1 MRLAAYAGT
10 SALVAAG
17 ALLKAFHQ
25 RPNFYSATVYLSQS
39 NACVLVSWPPHTR
52 HVSPANSV
60 AIQILTNLALV
71 TACSFIY
78 GLQRLFYGPLRPVE
92 IEHLSEK
99 AWYAVLDTLL
109 AMPSLRDEVGGWM
122 LAVFVLLLAG
132 KVWSWIGEGRVDILE
147 QQPPQNPRL
156 FHARLASSLL
166 LSTAFSSGMLR
177 YCIATVKDDPRPG
190 MMVIFT
196 FEFAILLIF
205 SLFSL
210 FRYILALV
218 EARILQLQTKAK
230 MDERR
235 AEIRT
240 ERERLERER
249 EESTDPESLPPLPS
263 EEDVDENEID
273 VPGWEDK
280 RRWLFGLEL
289 AADFVKLIIYTI
301 FFGISLTFMGLPM
314 HIIRDV
320 YLTFASFV
328 KRVKD
333 YNNYR
338 KATQNMNSRYPDA
351 TSEELTNDNTCIVC
365 REVMVPWGQPDAA
378 GQAPRPS
385 LINEGMRAKKLP
397 CGHILHLRC
406 LKAWLERQ
414 QACPTCRRPVIPT
427 GASTTNGA
435 GAGNQNADG
444 GANGDAQQGGNAQ
457 GGAPNADN
465 NNNGNRPAQPRLRML
480 NLGPIRIG
488 VYNGPAN
495 RVQDALNQRRAQQNG
510 TPTSNATPAI
520 TPGLG
525 GLAGARSVDTQFQFL
540 QIEERLLQETR
551 RLQIEQTQLATVRA
565 LEAELARLRAH
576 YSNNQAGQG
585 LPGSSTGARPAMPN
599 TFPPPNMMG
608 PGAGFMSP
616 QAFQPGAGQEPMTQG
631 HEALPPGLVLP
642 EGWTL
647 TPLNRVEGTAQ
658 LGGGMPQT
666 QPPVPTPTVTIPAPE
681 VPAQE
686 SESEQSTALA
696 QQQETEQSTGTG
708 VSEALVPSQ
717 STQDNEIVPVGP
729 PQAGS
734 SGPSEV
740 MSSPSPQQGASSQS
754 QAEQPDVPSIDVQA
768 ESAEHATMEAPV
780 QSDPSPLTTGPNG
793 WGGSSSWNFDNVQGE
808 SSNEQT
814 ATEEQDQPADKGKGK
829 AVTME
834 DVEDAEQ

>member
-39 NACVLVSWPPHTR
+39 NACVL
-52 HVSPANSV
+52 
-60 AIQILTNLALV
+60 ILTNLALV
-71 TACSFIY
+71 TACTFIY
-78 GLQRLFYGPLRPVE
+78 ALQRLFYGPLRPIE

-156 FHARLASSLL
+156 FHTRLASSLL
-166 LSTAFSSGMLR
+166 VSTAFSAAMLR

-205 SLFSL
+205 SLFTL
-210 FRYILALV
+210 LRYVLALT
-218 EARILQLQTKAK
+218 EARVLKQQTKAK

-235 AEIRT
+235 AEIRA
-240 ERERLERER
+240 ERERLEQER
-249 EESTDPESLPPLPS
+249 EVSTDPDSLPPLPS

-273 VPGWEDK
+273 VPGWEEK

-289 AADFVKLIIYTI
+289 ATDFIKLIVYTV

-328 KRVKD
+328 KRVQD

-365 REVMVPWGQPDAA
+365 REVMVPWNQPDAA
-378 GQAPRPS
+378 GQTPRPS
-385 LINEGMRAKKLP
+385 LTNEGMRAKKLP

-427 GASTTNGA
+427 GTSATDRA
-435 GAGNQNADG
+435 GAADQNANG
-444 GANGDAQQGGNAQ
+444 GANGGAQQGANAQ
-457 GGAPNADN
+457 AGAPNA
-465 NNNGNRPAQPRLRML
+465 NGNANRPAQPRLRML

-495 RVQDALNQRRAQQNG
+495 RVQDALNHRRAQDNG
-510 TPTSNATPAI
+510 NATGAATPAASSGI
-520 TPGLG
+520 G
-525 GLAGARSVDTQFQFL
+525 GLAGARSTDTQL
-540 QIEERLLQETR
+540 QLLQVEERLMQESR
-551 RLQIEQTQLATVRA
+551 RLTIEQAQLATVRA
-565 LEAELARLRAH
+565 LEAELARLRAY
-576 YSNNQAGQG
+576 YSHNQAGIG
-585 LPGSSTGARPAMPN
+585 APAPSAAARPAIPN
-599 TFPPPNMMG
+599 LFPTPHTMG
-608 PGAGFMSP
+608 PGASFAQP
-616 QAFQPGAGQEPMTQG
+616 QVFQPGPGQAPMTQG
-631 HEALPPGLVLP
+631 HEALPSGLVLP

-647 TPLNRVEGTAQ
+647 VPLNRVEGTAQ
-658 LGGGMPQT
+658 PGNGMPQT
-666 QPPVPTPTVTIPAPE
+666 EVPVPTPTVVIPQVDA
-681 VPAQE
+681 PAQQE
-686 SESEQSTALA
+686 GTEQVMPLSSLETAAANQSVEQVPDDFSAGASEEAPAETIAEAQAQTSES
-696 QQQETEQSTGTG
+696 
-708 VSEALVPSQ
+708 
-717 STQDNEIVPVGP
+717 STQQTD
-729 PQAGS
+729 
-734 SGPSEV
+734 SE
-740 MSSPSPQQGASSQS
+740 
-754 QAEQPDVPSIDVQA
+754 EQP
-768 ESAEHATMEAPV
+768 
-780 QSDPSPLTTGPNG
+780 TT
-793 WGGSSSWNFDNVQGE
+793 V
-808 SSNEQT
+808 
-814 ATEEQDQPADKGKGK
+814 DKGKGR
-829 AVTME
+829 AVTVE

>member
-39 NACVLVSWPPHTR
+39 NACVL
-52 HVSPANSV
+52 
-60 AIQILTNLALV
+60 ILTNLALV
-71 TACSFIY
+71 AACSSIY
-78 GLQRLFYGPLRPVE
+78 GLQRLFYGPLRPIE

-166 LSTAFSSGMLR
+166 VSTAFSAAMLR

-205 SLFSL
+205 SLFTL
-210 FRYILALV
+210 LRYALALT
-218 EARILQLQTKAK
+218 EARVLKQQTKAK

-235 AEIRT
+235 AEIRA
-240 ERERLERER
+240 EREQLERER

-273 VPGWEDK
+273 VPGWEEK

-289 AADFVKLIIYTI
+289 ATDFIKLIVYTV

-320 YLTFASFV
+320 YLTAASFV
-328 KRVKD
+328 KRVHD

-365 REVMVPWGQPDAA
+365 REVMVPWGQTDAA
-378 GQAPRPS
+378 GQAPRSS
-385 LINEGMRAKKLP
+385 LLNEGMRAKKLP

-427 GASTTNGA
+427 GTPATDGT
-435 GAGNQNADG
+435 GAGNQNANG
-444 GANGDAQQGGNAQ
+444 GANGGAQQGVDPPA
-457 GGAPNADN
+457 GAPNAGN
-465 NNNGNRPAQPRLRML
+465 ANGNRPAQPRLRML

-495 RVQDALNQRRAQQNG
+495 RVREALNQRRAQDNGNANG
-510 TPTSNATPAI
+510 TATPTAN
-520 TPGLG
+520 PGVG
-525 GLAGARSVDTQFQFL
+525 GLAGASTQLQLL
-540 QIEERLLQETR
+540 QIEERLMQEAR
-551 RLQIEQTQLATVRA
+551 RLQIERTQLATVRA
-565 LEAELARLRAH
+565 LEAELARLRAQ
-576 YSNNQAGQG
+576 YGNTQAGNG
-585 LPGSSTGARPAMPN
+585 VAGPSAGVRSATPN
-599 TFPPPNMMG
+599 FFPNPNVMV
-608 PGAGFMSP
+608 PGAGFAPP
-616 QAFQPGAGQEPMTQG
+616 QVFQPGPGQEPMAQG
-631 HEALPPGLVLP
+631 HEGLPPGLMIP
-642 EGWTL
+642 EGWTIA
-647 TPLNRVEGTAQ
+647 PLHRVEGTSQ
-658 LGGGMPQT
+658 LGAAMPQT
-666 QPPVPTPTVTIPAPE
+666 QTQSPGPTPTIVVPAPVIPAEQEPTEEPVTSNIMETTATNEPTEQGNDTQEVASETESSSRNQEPYSLLPSEGPSSSNQAVQQSELPTINNQSDPVENVPTEATVEASSE
-681 VPAQE
+681 VPAQ
-686 SESEQSTALA
+686 
-696 QQQETEQSTGTG
+696 
-708 VSEALVPSQ
+708 
-717 STQDNEIVPVGP
+717 
-729 PQAGS
+729 
-734 SGPSEV
+734 
-740 MSSPSPQQGASSQS
+740 
-754 QAEQPDVPSIDVQA
+754 
-768 ESAEHATMEAPV
+768 
-780 QSDPSPLTTGPNG
+780 SDSNPLPTRPNG
-793 WGGSSSWNFDNVQGE
+793 WGESSSWNFDNVDSLDNVEGD
-808 SSNEQT
+808 SSTQQT
-814 ATEEQDQPADKGKGK
+814 SSEEQPKSLDKGKGR
-829 AVTME
+829 AVTVE

>member
-39 NACVLVSWPPHTR
+39 NACVL
-52 HVSPANSV
+52 
-60 AIQILTNLALV
+60 ILTNLALV

-78 GLQRLFYGPLRPVE
+78 ALQRLFYGPLRPIE

-166 LSTAFSSGMLR
+166 VSTAFSAAMLK

-205 SLFSL
+205 SLFTL
-210 FRYILALV
+210 LRYVLALT
-218 EARILQLQTKAK
+218 EARVLKQQTKAK

-235 AEIRT
+235 AEIRA

-249 EESTDPESLPPLPS
+249 EGSTDPESLPPLPS

-273 VPGWEDK
+273 VPGWEEK

-289 AADFVKLIIYTI
+289 ATDFIKLIVYTV

-328 KRVKD
+328 KRVQD

-351 TSEELTNDNTCIVC
+351 TSEELANDNTCIVC

-378 GQAPRPS
+378 GQARRPS

-427 GASTTNGA
+427 GTSSTDRA
-435 GAGNQNADG
+435 GAGNQNA
-444 GANGDAQQGGNAQ
+444 NGDANGGAQQGANAPA
-457 GGAPNADN
+457 GAPNAG
-465 NNNGNRPAQPRLRML
+465 NGNANRPAQPRLRML

-495 RVQDALNQRRAQQNG
+495 RVQDALNQRRAQENG
-510 TPTSNATPAI
+510 NAAGTATPTV
-520 TPGLG
+520 TPGFG
-525 GLAGARSVDTQFQFL
+525 SMAGTRSMDTQFQLL
-540 QIEERLLQETR
+540 QVEERLLQETR
-551 RLQIEQTQLATVRA
+551 RLQIEQAQLATVRA
-565 LEAELARLRAH
+565 LEAELARLRAY
-576 YSNNQAGQG
+576 YSNNQAGNG
-585 LPGSSTGARPAMPN
+585 VTGPPVGIRSATPSLFPAP
-599 TFPPPNMMG
+599 TNMTG
-608 PGAGFMSP
+608 PGAGFAQP
-616 QAFQPGAGQEPMTQG
+616 QVFQPGPGQAPMMQG
-631 HEALPPGLVLP
+631 HEGLPPGLVLP

-647 TPLNRVEGTAQ
+647 TPLNRVEGTSQ
-658 LGGGMPQT
+658 LGGVAS
-666 QPPVPTPTVTIPAPE
+666 QPPVPTPTIAVPATEAPAPREQTEEPTTSDTTETPAVNQSTEQSHNAQEEAPE
-681 VPAQE
+681 VESSSHNEELSSLLPSQAPSSSTQSEQPEPLSVNDQVDLDEKRPVGHPVETSLGAPAQ
-686 SESEQSTALA
+686 
-696 QQQETEQSTGTG
+696 
-708 VSEALVPSQ
+708 PS
-717 STQDNEIVPVGP
+717 SSLPTTRSN
-729 PQAGS
+729 GS
-734 SGPSEV
+734 GE
-740 MSSPSPQQGASSQS
+740 
-754 QAEQPDVPSIDVQA
+754 
-768 ESAEHATMEAPV
+768 
-780 QSDPSPLTTGPNG
+780 
-793 WGGSSSWNFDNVQGE
+793 SSSWNFDNVDNAEAE
-808 SSNEQT
+808 SSTQQT
-814 ATEEQDQPADKGKGK
+814 DPEEQPKAVDKGKGR
-829 AVTME
+829 AVTVE

>member
-39 NACVLVSWPPHTR
+39 NACVL
-52 HVSPANSV
+52 
-60 AIQILTNLALV
+60 ILTNLALV

-249 EESTDPESLPPLPS
+249 EESTDPDSLPPLPS

-289 AADFVKLIIYTI
+289 ATDFVKLIIYTI

-385 LINEGMRAKKLP
+385 LINEG
-397 CGHILHLRC
+397 
-406 LKAWLERQ
+406 
-414 QACPTCRRPVIPT
+414 
-427 GASTTNGA
+427 
-435 GAGNQNADG
+435 
-444 GANGDAQQGGNAQ
+444 NAQ

-510 TPTSNATPAI
+510 TPTGDATPAV

-585 LPGSSTGARPAMPN
+585 LPGSSTVVRPAMPN

-754 QAEQPDVPSIDVQA
+754 QAEQPDAPSIDVQA
-768 ESAEHATMEAPV
+768 ESSEHATMEAPV

-808 SSNEQT
+808 SSSEQT

>member
-1 MRLAAYAGT
+1 RRQDTMRLAAYAGT

-39 NACVLVSWPPHTR
+39 NACVL
-52 HVSPANSV
+52 
-60 AIQILTNLALV
+60 ILTNLALV

-78 GLQRLFYGPLRPVE
+78 GLQRLFYGPLRPIE

-166 LSTAFSSGMLR
+166 VSTAFSAAMLR

-205 SLFSL
+205 SLFTL
-210 FRYILALV
+210 LRYVLALT
-218 EARILQLQTKAK
+218 EARVLKQQTKAK

-235 AEIRT
+235 AEIRA

-249 EESTDPESLPPLPS
+249 EGSTDPESLPPLPS

-273 VPGWEDK
+273 VPGWEEK

-289 AADFVKLIIYTI
+289 ATDFIKLIVYTV

-328 KRVKD
+328 KRVQD

-378 GQAPRPS
+378 GQARRPS

-427 GASTTNGA
+427 GTSSTDRA
-435 GAGNQNADG
+435 GAGNQNA
-444 GANGDAQQGGNAQ
+444 NGDANGGAQQGANAPA
-457 GGAPNADN
+457 GAPNAGDGN
-465 NNNGNRPAQPRLRML
+465 ANRPAQPRLRML

-495 RVQDALNQRRAQQNG
+495 RVQDALNQRRARENG
-510 TPTSNATPAI
+510 NATGTATPTL
-520 TPGLG
+520 TPGFG
-525 GLAGARSVDTQFQFL
+525 AMAGARSMDTQL
-540 QIEERLLQETR
+540 QLLQVEERLLQETR
-551 RLQIEQTQLATVRA
+551 RLQIEQAQLATVRA
-565 LEAELARLRAH
+565 LEAELARLRAY
-576 YSNNQAGQG
+576 YSNNQAG
-585 LPGSSTGARPAMPN
+585 N
-599 TFPPPNMMG
+599 
-608 PGAGFMSP
+608 
-616 QAFQPGAGQEPMTQG
+616 
-631 HEALPPGLVLP
+631 
-642 EGWTL
+642 
-647 TPLNRVEGTAQ
+647 
-658 LGGGMPQT
+658 
-666 QPPVPTPTVTIPAPE
+666 
-681 VPAQE
+681 
-686 SESEQSTALA
+686 
-696 QQQETEQSTGTG
+696 G
-708 VSEALVPSQ
+708 V
-717 STQDNEIVPVGP
+717 
-729 PQAGS
+729 
-734 SGPSEV
+734 
-740 MSSPSPQQGASSQS
+740 
-754 QAEQPDVPSIDVQA
+754 
-768 ESAEHATMEAPV
+768 
-780 QSDPSPLTTGPNG
+780 
-793 WGGSSSWNFDNVQGE
+793 
-808 SSNEQT
+808 
-814 ATEEQDQPADKGKGK
+814 
-829 AVTME
+829 
-834 DVEDAEQ
+834 

>member
-39 NACVLVSWPPHTR
+39 NACVL
-52 HVSPANSV
+52 
-60 AIQILTNLALV
+60 ILTNLALV

-78 GLQRLFYGPLRPVE
+78 GLQRLFYGPLRPIE

-166 LSTAFSSGMLR
+166 VSTAFSAAMLR

-205 SLFSL
+205 SLFTL
-210 FRYILALV
+210 LRYVLALT
-218 EARILQLQTKAK
+218 EARVLKLQTKAK

-235 AEIRT
+235 AEIRA
-240 ERERLERER
+240 ERERLERQR
-249 EESTDPESLPPLPS
+249 EESTDPQSLPPLPS

-273 VPGWEDK
+273 VPGWEEK

-289 AADFVKLIIYTI
+289 ATDFIKLIVYTV

-328 KRVKD
+328 KRVQD

-378 GQAPRPS
+378 GQARRPS

-414 QACPTCRRPVIPT
+414 QACPT
-427 GASTTNGA
+427 
-435 GAGNQNADG
+435 
-444 GANGDAQQGGNAQ
+444 
-457 GGAPNADN
+457 
-465 NNNGNRPAQPRLRML
+465 
-480 NLGPIRIG
+480 
-488 VYNGPAN
+488 
-495 RVQDALNQRRAQQNG
+495 
-510 TPTSNATPAI
+510 
-520 TPGLG
+520 
-525 GLAGARSVDTQFQFL
+525 
-540 QIEERLLQETR
+540 
-551 RLQIEQTQLATVRA
+551 
-565 LEAELARLRAH
+565 
-576 YSNNQAGQG
+576 
-585 LPGSSTGARPAMPN
+585 
-599 TFPPPNMMG
+599 
-608 PGAGFMSP
+608 
-616 QAFQPGAGQEPMTQG
+616 
-631 HEALPPGLVLP
+631 
-642 EGWTL
+642 
-647 TPLNRVEGTAQ
+647 
-658 LGGGMPQT
+658 
-666 QPPVPTPTVTIPAPE
+666 
-681 VPAQE
+681 
-686 SESEQSTALA
+686 
-696 QQQETEQSTGTG
+696 
-708 VSEALVPSQ
+708 
-717 STQDNEIVPVGP
+717 
-729 PQAGS
+729 
-734 SGPSEV
+734 
-740 MSSPSPQQGASSQS
+740 
-754 QAEQPDVPSIDVQA
+754 
-768 ESAEHATMEAPV
+768 
-780 QSDPSPLTTGPNG
+780 
-793 WGGSSSWNFDNVQGE
+793 
-808 SSNEQT
+808 
-814 ATEEQDQPADKGKGK
+814 
-829 AVTME
+829 
-834 DVEDAEQ
+834 

>member
-249 EESTDPESLPPLPS
+249 EESTDPDTLPPLPS

-289 AADFVKLIIYTI
+289 ATGEMLPSSSTRSKLT
-301 FFGISLTFMGLPM
+301 
-314 HIIRDV
+314 H
-320 YLTFASFV
+320 
-328 KRVKD
+328 
-333 YNNYR
+333 
-338 KATQNMNSRYPDA
+338 
-351 TSEELTNDNTCIVC
+351 
-365 REVMVPWGQPDAA
+365 
-378 GQAPRPS
+378 
-385 LINEGMRAKKLP
+385 
-397 CGHILHLRC
+397 
-406 LKAWLERQ
+406 
-414 QACPTCRRPVIPT
+414 
-427 GASTTNGA
+427 
-435 GAGNQNADG
+435 
-444 GANGDAQQGGNAQ
+444 
-457 GGAPNADN
+457 
-465 NNNGNRPAQPRLRML
+465 PRLCQAHHLHHLLR
-480 NLGPIRIG
+480 NLL
-488 VYNGPAN
+488 
-495 RVQDALNQRRAQQNG
+495 DLHG
-510 TPTSNATPAI
+510 TAHAYH
-520 TPGLG
+520 
-525 GLAGARSVDTQFQFL
+525 
-540 QIEERLLQETR
+540 TR
-551 RLQIEQTQLATVRA
+551 RLPD
-565 LEAELARLRAH
+565 LR
-576 YSNNQAGQG
+576 
-585 LPGSSTGARPAMPN
+585 
-599 TFPPPNMMG
+599 
-608 PGAGFMSP
+608 
-616 QAFQPGAGQEPMTQG
+616 
-631 HEALPPGLVLP
+631 V
-642 EGWTL
+642 
-647 TPLNRVEGTAQ
+647 
-658 LGGGMPQT
+658 
-666 QPPVPTPTVTIPAPE
+666 IC
-681 VPAQE
+681 
-686 SESEQSTALA
+686 
-696 QQQETEQSTGTG
+696 
-708 VSEALVPSQ
+708 
-717 STQDNEIVPVGP
+717 
-729 PQAGS
+729 
-734 SGPSEV
+734 
-740 MSSPSPQQGASSQS
+740 
-754 QAEQPDVPSIDVQA
+754 
-768 ESAEHATMEAPV
+768 
-780 QSDPSPLTTGPNG
+780 
-793 WGGSSSWNFDNVQGE
+793 
-808 SSNEQT
+808 
-814 ATEEQDQPADKGKGK
+814 
-829 AVTME
+829 
-834 DVEDAEQ
+834 

>member
-39 NACVLVSWPPHTR
+39 NACVL
-52 HVSPANSV
+52 
-60 AIQILTNLALV
+60 ILTNLALV

-78 GLQRLFYGPLRPVE
+78 GLQRLFYGPLRPIE

-156 FHARLASSLL
+156 FHIRLASSLL
-166 LSTAFSSGMLR
+166 VSFAFNAAMLR
-177 YCIATVKDDPRPG
+177 YCIANVRDDPRPG

-196 FEFAILLIF
+196 FEFAILWIF
-205 SLFSL
+205 SFFTLSRYLLSL
-210 FRYILALV
+210 F
-218 EARILQLQTKAK
+218 EARILKQQTKAK

-249 EESTDPESLPPLPS
+249 EESTGPESLPPLPS

-273 VPGWEDK
+273 VPGWEEK

-289 AADFVKLIIYTI
+289 AIDFIKLIVYTV

-328 KRVKD
+328 KRVQD

-351 TSEELTNDNTCIVC
+351 TSEELANDNTCIVC
-365 REVMVPWGQPDAA
+365 REVMVPWVQPDAA
-378 GQAPRPS
+378 GAPRPS
-385 LINEGMRAKKLP
+385 VTNEGMRAKKLP

-427 GASTTNGA
+427 GASVTDRP
-435 GAGNQNADG
+435 GAGNQNAG
-444 GANGDAQQGGNAQ
+444 GAANGGVQQGGNAQ
-457 GGAPNADN
+457 AGVPNVGNAN
-465 NNNGNRPAQPRLRML
+465 VNRPAQPRLRML

-495 RVQDALNQRRAQQNG
+495 RVQDALNQRRAQDNG
-510 TPTSNATPAI
+510 NAAGSAV
-520 TPGLG
+520 PGIG
-525 GLAGARSVDTQFQFL
+525 GMAGVRSQDTQIQLL
-540 QIEERLLQETR
+540 QVEERLMQEAR
-551 RLQIEQTQLATVRA
+551 RLQVEQAQLATVRA
-565 LEAELARLRAH
+565 LEVELARLRAH
-576 YSNNQAGQG
+576 HSNNPVGGGAPGPSAGATSN
-585 LPGSSTGARPAMPN
+585 PFPAFN
-599 TFPPPNMMG
+599 TMG
-608 PGAGFMSP
+608 PGTGFAPP
-616 QAFQPGAGQEPMTQG
+616 QAFQPGPGQAPMTQG
-631 HEALPPGLVLP
+631 HEGLPPGLVLP

-647 TPLNRVEGTAQ
+647 APLHRVEGTAQ
-658 LGGGMPQT
+658 LGGTMPQT
-666 QPPVPTPTVTIPAPE
+666 QTQSPAPTPTVVVPAPD
-681 VPAQE
+681 VVSPQE
-686 SESEQSTALA
+686 GAEQQVASSILENIAANQSVEQSTH
-696 QQQETEQSTGTG
+696 EFMT
-708 VSEALVPSQ
+708 
-717 STQDNEIVPVGP
+717 
-729 PQAGS
+729 QAGS
-734 SGPSEV
+734 AEHNGDIAVPPALQGVSTLDQAEQEPSSVSNLIDTAEPASVEAPVEV
-740 MSSPSPQQGASSQS
+740 SVDASSQS
-754 QAEQPDVPSIDVQA
+754 KPSVP
-768 ESAEHATMEAPV
+768 ATHP
-780 QSDPSPLTTGPNG
+780 PG
-793 WGGSSSWNFDNVQGE
+793 WGESSSWNFDNVEGE
-808 SSNEQT
+808 GSTEQT
-814 ATEEQDQPADKGKGK
+814 EPEEPPRDKGKGR
-829 AVTME
+829 AVTVE
-834 DVEDAEQ
+834 DVEDTEQ

>member
-39 NACVLVSWPPHTR
+39 NACVL
-52 HVSPANSV
+52 
-60 AIQILTNLALV
+60 ILTNLALV

-78 GLQRLFYGPLRPVE
+78 GLQRLFYGPLRPIE

-156 FHARLASSLL
+156 FHIRLASSLL
-166 LSTAFSSGMLR
+166 VSFAFNASMLR
-177 YCIATVKDDPRPG
+177 YCIANVRDDPRPG

-196 FEFAILLIF
+196 FEFAILWIF
-205 SLFSL
+205 SFFTLSRYLLSL
-210 FRYILALV
+210 F
-218 EARILQLQTKAK
+218 EARILKQQTKAK

-249 EESTDPESLPPLPS
+249 EESTDPESFPPLPS

-273 VPGWEDK
+273 VPGWEEK

-289 AADFVKLIIYTI
+289 AIDFIKLIVYTV

-328 KRVKD
+328 KRVQD

-351 TSEELTNDNTCIVC
+351 TSEELANDNTCIVC

-378 GQAPRPS
+378 GAPRPS
-385 LINEGMRAKKLP
+385 VTNEGMRAKKLP

-427 GASTTNGA
+427 GASATDRP
-435 GAGNQNADG
+435 GAGNQNAG
-444 GANGDAQQGGNAQ
+444 GAANGGVQQGDNAQAGAPDAGNA
-457 GGAPNADN
+457 NV
-465 NNNGNRPAQPRLRML
+465 NRPAQPRLRML

-495 RVQDALNQRRAQQNG
+495 RVQDALNQRRAQDNG
-510 TPTSNATPAI
+510 NAAGSAV
-520 TPGLG
+520 PGIG
-525 GLAGARSVDTQFQFL
+525 GMAGVRSQDTQIQLL
-540 QIEERLLQETR
+540 QVEERLMQEAR
-551 RLQIEQTQLATVRA
+551 RLQVEQAQLATVRA

-576 YSNNQAGQG
+576 HSNNPVGSGTPGLSAGATSN
-585 LPGSSTGARPAMPN
+585 PFPAFN
-599 TFPPPNMMG
+599 TMG
-608 PGAGFMSP
+608 PGTGFAPP
-616 QAFQPGAGQEPMTQG
+616 QAFQPGLGQAPMTQG
-631 HEALPPGLVLP
+631 HEGLPPGLVLP
-642 EGWTL
+642 DGWTL
-647 TPLNRVEGTAQ
+647 APLHRVEGTAQ
-658 LGGGMPQT
+658 LGGTMPQT
-666 QPPVPTPTVTIPAPE
+666 QTQSSAPTPTVVVPAPD
-681 VPAQE
+681 VVSPQE
-686 SESEQSTALA
+686 GAEQQVASSILENIAA
-696 QQQETEQSTGTG
+696 NQSVEQNTHEFMT
-708 VSEALVPSQ
+708 
-717 STQDNEIVPVGP
+717 
-729 PQAGS
+729 QAGS
-734 SGPSEV
+734 AEHNGDIAVPPALQGASTLDQAEQEPWSVSNLIDTAEPASVEAPVEV
-740 MSSPSPQQGASSQS
+740 SVDASSQS
-754 QAEQPDVPSIDVQA
+754 EPSVP
-768 ESAEHATMEAPV
+768 ATHP
-780 QSDPSPLTTGPNG
+780 PG
-793 WGGSSSWNFDNVQGE
+793 WGESSSWNFDNVEGE
-808 SSNEQT
+808 GSTEQT
-814 ATEEQDQPADKGKGK
+814 EPEEPPRDKGKGR
-829 AVTME
+829 AVTVE
-834 DVEDAEQ
+834 DVEDTEQ